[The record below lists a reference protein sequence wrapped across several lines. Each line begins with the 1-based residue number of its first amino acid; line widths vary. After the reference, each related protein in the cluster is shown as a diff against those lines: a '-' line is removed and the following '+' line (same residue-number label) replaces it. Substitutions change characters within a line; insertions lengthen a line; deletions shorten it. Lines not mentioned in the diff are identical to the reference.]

1 MGVIIG
7 IDIGGS
13 TTKIVG
19 FNAESQSKEP
29 TLIEPIFVKATDP
42 ITSIYGAFGKFTSQ
56 NNLGL
61 SDIEKIMITGVG
73 ASFLA
78 QPIYGCDCEVTPEFK
93 SIGIGGLYL
102 SGLNEAIIGSLGTG
116 TAFVHAKRGFE
127 PDYLGGTGMGGGTLM
142 DFGRYSAWK
151 LGIPFVAIPTIVS
164 SDGFTADICS
174 IIIDGQKKSIPM
186 QAADAVI
193 CDMDVVSGAPMFL
206 SIAGV
211 QDIMAKYV
219 SIADWKIAHLVSGEY
234 FCPMVCDMAQ
244 EALDIMVRCAHELAE
259 GKEPDF
265 EAMAYTQM
273 LSGLTM
279 QILSNSRAAS
289 GAEHLVAHLVEMKPR
304 GFENA
309 HGMHGECVGI
319 GTIMCASAYHKLA
332 ERETIEVKPF
342 EPVDEQWVRDVFG
355 ELADG
360 ILTENENDVLK
371 TFAPE
376 NIKEKWPQIREIIA
390 TIPKAE
396 ELIELYTKIGA
407 KHSLEELGIDE
418 SVREEFL
425 DISSAIRNRLTL
437 ARMTRLIVK

>member
-1 MGVIIG
+1 MILDTSKYLGKCSCGREHELRTKLVVCEYGALKNFDKYMDDCGLSGFRTVIYDTNTYNLPSITHVAA
-7 IDIGGS
+7 DQE
-13 TTKIVG
+13 IVLEAKG
-19 FNAESQSKEP
+19 LHSEKG
-29 TLIEPIFVKATDP
+29 LIEDMMTKLER
-42 ITSIYGAFGKFTSQ
+42 K
-56 NNLGL
+56 
-61 SDIEKIMITGVG
+61 
-73 ASFLA
+73 
-78 QPIYGCDCEVTPEFK
+78 
-93 SIGIGGLYL
+93 
-102 SGLNEAIIGSLGTG
+102 
-116 TAFVHAKRGFE
+116 
-127 PDYLGGTGMGGGTLM
+127 PDYIVVVGGGTLM

-259 GKEPDF
+259 GKAPDF

-309 HGMHGECVGI
+309 NGMHGECVGI
-319 GTIMCASAYHKLA
+319 GTIMCAEAYHKLA
-332 ERETIEVKPF
+332 QRETIQVKPF

-355 ELADG
+355 ALADG
-360 ILTENENDVLK
+360 IIKENENDVLK
-371 TFAPE
+371 TFDPE
-376 NIKEKWPQIREIIA
+376 NIKNNWQQIREIIN

-396 ELIELYTKIGA
+396 ELVELYTKIGA
-407 KHSLEELGIDE
+407 KHSLEELGISE

>member
-1 MGVIIG
+1 MILDTAKYTGRCACG
-7 IDIGGS
+7 R
-13 TTKIVG
+13 THELRTKLVVC
-19 FNAESQSKEP
+19 E
-29 TLIEPIFVKATDP
+29 
-42 ITSIYGAFGKFTSQ
+42 YGA
-56 NNLGL
+56 L
-61 SDIEKIMITGVG
+61 
-73 ASFLA
+73 ASFDK
-78 QPIYGCDCEVTPEFK
+78 YMDDC
-93 SIGIGGLYL
+93 G
-102 SGLNEAIIGSLGTG
+102 
-116 TAFVHAKRGFE
+116 
-127 PDYLGGTGMGGGTLM
+127 LGGFRTVIYDTNTYNLPTMTHVRADQEIVLEAKGLHSEKGMIEDMMTKLHRKPDVIVVVGSGTLM
-142 DFGRYSAWK
+142 DFGRYSAYK
-151 LGIPFVAIPTIVS
+151 LDIPFVAIPTLVS
-164 SDGFTADICS
+164 SDGFTANICS

-360 ILTENENDVLK
+360 ILKENENDVLK

>member
-1 MGVIIG
+1 MILDTSKYLGKCSCGREHELRTKLVVCEYGALNNFDKYMADCGLSGFRTVIYDTNTYNLPSVIHVPA
-7 IDIGGS
+7 DQE
-13 TTKIVG
+13 IVLEAQG
-19 FNAESQSKEP
+19 LHSEKG
-29 TLIEPIFVKATDP
+29 LIEDMMT
-42 ITSIYGAFGKFTSQ
+42 KF
-56 NNLGL
+56 
-61 SDIEKIMITGVG
+61 ERK
-73 ASFLA
+73 
-78 QPIYGCDCEVTPEFK
+78 
-93 SIGIGGLYL
+93 
-102 SGLNEAIIGSLGTG
+102 
-116 TAFVHAKRGFE
+116 
-127 PDYLGGTGMGGGTLM
+127 PDYIVVVGGGTLM

-193 CDMDVVSGAPMFL
+193 CDMDVVAGAPMFL
-206 SIAGV
+206 TIAGV

-244 EALDIMVRCAHELAE
+244 EALDIMVRCAKELAE
-259 GKEPDF
+259 GKAPDF

-319 GTIMCASAYHKLA
+319 GTIMCATAYHKLA

-342 EPVDEQWVRDVFG
+342 EPVNEQWVRDVFG
-355 ELADG
+355 ALADG
-360 ILTENENDVLK
+360 ILKENENDVLK
-371 TFAPE
+371 TFDPE
-376 NIKEKWPQIREIIA
+376 NIKNNWQEIRNIIK
-390 TIPKAE
+390 TIPTGE

-407 KHSLEELGIDE
+407 KHSREELGISE
-418 SVREEFL
+418 SVRDEFL

-437 ARMTRLIVK
+437 ARMTRLIVD

>member
-1 MGVIIG
+1 MILDTSKYLGKCVCGREHELRTKLVVCEYGALKNFDKYMADCGLTGFRTVIYDTNTYNLPSITHVPA
-7 IDIGGS
+7 DQE
-13 TTKIVG
+13 IVLEAKG
-19 FNAESQSKEP
+19 LHSEKG
-29 TLIEPIFVKATDP
+29 LIENMMTILERT
-42 ITSIYGAFGKFTSQ
+42 
-56 NNLGL
+56 
-61 SDIEKIMITGVG
+61 
-73 ASFLA
+73 
-78 QPIYGCDCEVTPEFK
+78 
-93 SIGIGGLYL
+93 
-102 SGLNEAIIGSLGTG
+102 
-116 TAFVHAKRGFE
+116 
-127 PDYLGGTGMGGGTLM
+127 PDYIVVVGGGTLM

-360 ILTENENDVLK
+360 ILKENENDVLK